1 MRVVADQAAEQG
13 LAADQK
19 AAGIH
24 SGPDS
29 ETVAV
34 ASAELF
40 ATVAEIVATVDEVID
55 VRAVDERI
63 DATVGE
69 TVDEGRAVV
78 DEVIDAAVVGVEGAT
93 SDEVTDEQDTRKET
107 EVPGTRSFRPAT
119 LAVGRYSA
127 DTSASRQMA
136 CSSVDCSE
144 HKYYRHLPRRY

>member
-40 ATVAEIVATVDEVID
+40 ATVAEIVATADEVID
-55 VRAVDERI
+55 VRAVDGRI

-69 TVDEGRAVV
+69 TVDAERAVA
-78 DEVIDAAVVGVEGAT
+78 DEATDAAVVGAEGAT
-93 SDEVTDEQDTRKET
+93 SGEVTDEQDIRRET

-119 LAVGRYSA
+119 LAADRYLA
-127 DTSASRQMA
+127 DTSASRQTA

-144 HKYYRHLPRRY
+144 RRYCRRSPRRY